1 MCNYNK
7 SIMYSCYNREQLHT
21 ARQELGSSSPLP
33 PPPPASLHARP
44 LEESIIRPDGHQEE
58 VEENQEIHEEI
69 IPLLLTPAAR
79 EESRLERYSNIII
92 IIRQCMCTRWCT
104 DIVMLYYLIYS
115 ILYQRRVD
123 TPDITNDESS
133 LQ

>member
-1 MCNYNK
+1 
-7 SIMYSCYNREQLHT
+7 MYSCYNREQLHT

-33 PPPPASLHARP
+33 PPPPPPAASLHARP

-69 IPLLLTPAAR
+69 IPLLLTPAAQ

-92 IIRQCMCTRWCT
+92 IIRQCMCTCWCT
-104 DIVMLYYLIYS
+104 VYS
-115 ILYQRRVD
+115 HALLS
-123 TPDITNDESS
+123 N
-133 LQ
+133 L